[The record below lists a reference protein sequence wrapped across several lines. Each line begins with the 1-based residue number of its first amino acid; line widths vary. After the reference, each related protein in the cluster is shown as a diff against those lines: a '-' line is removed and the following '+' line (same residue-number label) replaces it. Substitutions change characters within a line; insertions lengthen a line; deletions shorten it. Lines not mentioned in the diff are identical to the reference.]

1 MISIDSLTKLYPG
14 SNRPAVENLSLDVD
28 NGEIVGFAGLN
39 GAGKTTTIR
48 ACSGIILPTSGNIRI
63 DGNDIVAEKKKA
75 SVSIGWVPEFPNFE
89 LNARP
94 VPLLRYYGRFYG
106 MNKIDLESRIEILL
120 NAVGLTEH
128 TQKRLKNYSQGM
140 KKRFSFASALLSDP
154 GNLLLDET
162 LNGLDPEGIRY
173 VKELVISMKN
183 EGKSILLS
191 SHILSELE
199 NVADRIAI
207 IRAGKIVALVDH
219 SDLTHLGNSI
229 SIRISVSNIDKMISS
244 FLDRYGNATISGSD
258 IIITN
263 VNVGEK
269 EAGKLNNEL
278 ARAGYLVYRFSV
290 EGEKFEDYFL
300 NLVGD

>member
-1 MISIDSLTKLYPG
+1 LYPG
-14 SNRPAVENLSLDVD
+14 SNKPAVENLSLDVD

-94 VPLLRYYGRFYG
+94 VPLLKYYGRFYG
-106 MNKIDLESRIEILL
+106 MNKVDLESRIEILL
-120 NAVGLTEH
+120 KAVGLTEH

-207 IRAGKIVALVDH
+207 ISAGKIVALVDH